1 MIPEVFRI
9 LDIKSPPLTITI
21 HHVFGSR
28 ITDRTYL
35 EVQWMRVLV
44 PVQGTH
50 LGSLVRED
58 STCQRA
64 TKLMNHNYRAQLEL
78 VLYNKRSHC
87 KRSPH
92 TTTRE
97 QPLLA
102 ATRKSLWNN
111 EDPVQP

>member
-64 TKLMNHNYRAQLEL
+64 TRSVHHNIEPRL
-78 VLYNKRSHC
+78 
-87 KRSPH
+87 
-92 TTTRE
+92 
-97 QPLLA
+97 
-102 ATRKSLWNN
+102 
-111 EDPVQP
+111 